1 MLGFLLTPW
10 MKQWVIPAGGHCIG
24 ATEAWRLYDRFCWET
39 QPQMMKNMTTSS
51 TAPTSKLDQT
61 PLKSMKKTSKKLIY
75 SEWSALA
82 PDYIGFFFGWYPK
95 VGSRTER
102 DPELRVKIVEST
114 RDFADDPVVPGPG
127 RGQANT
133 WQQVFFWGYEVLHG
147 SEGRDPVQHANEQ
160 KQMLSC
166 SGIIVVGYIYNI

>member
-24 ATEAWRLYDRFCWET
+24 ATEAWRLCDRFCWET

-82 PDYIGFFFGWYPK
+82 PDYIGFFFRLISKSWIQDGAWPRATREDCGEHPRLCGWP
-95 VGSRTER
+95 
-102 DPELRVKIVEST
+102 
-114 RDFADDPVVPGPG
+114 
-127 RGQANT
+127 RGAGT
-133 WQQVFFWGYEVLHG
+133 WEGTGEHVATSFFLGIWGIARQRGKRPCTACKWAKTNALMFRYH
-147 SEGRDPVQHANEQ
+147 
-160 KQMLSC
+160 C
-166 SGIIVVGYIYNI
+166 SWIYIYI